1 MTSSV
6 NSRQKHG
13 KTVKA
18 TFGEFGR
25 LELSILGTPCGNIKS
40 LSKDLMERLSSYRLA
55 YVDADHKTEEEEK
68 SDFLK
73 AGSELVYTD
82 KISFQRF
89 DSTSSLNRFQ
99 RNGLFNEYDLV
110 LINGNHFESAKQI
123 IVIDEKK
130 PLEKKLDKITNVLM
144 ILFQS
149 EEETIPD
156 YLVNHIPSVENIPR
170 LPIGET
176 DKIAALVREYVES
189 KRPELFGLVLAGGKS
204 TRMQRDKG
212 LIEYHG
218 MPHREYL
225 YRQLSGFTNK
235 TFLSCR
241 EDQADELGN
250 QYDTIVDSISDLG
263 PFGAILSAF
272 RQYPDKAW
280 LVVACDLPFVSE
292 STVSQLV
299 TKRNPSQIATA
310 FYNEKTDFPEPLIT
324 IWEPKA
330 YPVLLHF
337 LALGYSCP
345 RKVLI
350 NSNIEMINP
359 ENPID
364 LANANNPEEYE
375 EALQL
380 LKNQSPTVGK

>member
-130 PLEKKLDKITNVLM
+130 PLEKKLDKITDVLM

-156 YLVNHIPSVENIPR
+156 YLVKHIPGIENIPKLR
-170 LPIGET
+170 FGET
-176 DKIAALVREYVES
+176 DKIAAQVRKYVEN

-225 YRQLSGFTNK
+225 HKQLSGFTNK

-272 RQYPDKAW
+272 RQHPDKAW